1 VIADIFDIRVSIAEL
16 ALRGTLVYW
25 LLFLEG
31 DGQISVI
38 RRDGERR
45 PSPERS
51 QP

>member
-1 VIADIFDIRVSIAEL
+1 VERIADVKL
-16 ALRGTLVYW
+16 AL
-25 LLFLEG
+25 LEE